1 MIETLVEQAE
11 KSEGSAKEAKKKY
24 NQSQPVSVK
33 NARALVEADKANS
46 DAGNQTNLFLR
57 AQDKKPRVMIDDVM
71 EVVRKEELK
80 NKKEMKSA
88 CVSAKEVEEKEQAT
102 QFPEEI
108 TRLEADKLWFQDST
122 IQQ

>member
-1 MIETLVEQAE
+1 MVEQAE
-11 KSEGSAKEAKKKY
+11 KSEASAKEAKKKF
-24 NQSQPVSVK
+24 NQSHPVSVK